1 MMHELIKDYPVAVV
15 SRVMGIARSLYYAG
29 HCQKDRGSLHAALKR
44 IAGQWPTYGYRRLTA
59 MLHREGI
66 RVNHKLVL
74 TEMHT
79 LGLVQRKR
87 RRTAQTTNSRHGF
100 ARYPNALMHTPITAP
115 DQCWVTDVTYVRL
128 HGEWIY
134 LAVLMDV
141 FTRAIRGW
149 ALSRRY
155 DEALTIEALQNALA
169 TGRRPA
175 MHHSDQ
181 GVQYAA
187 MGYTA
192 ILRAHAI
199 TISMAAPG
207 EPQENGFAER
217 MMRTIKEEHVHLT
230 EYDDLADARGQIG
243 QFLEDV
249 YNRKRIHSSLAY
261 RTPVEF
267 EESWRQQQK
276 VSGTVPAVSHK

>member
-1 MMHELIKDYPVAVV
+1 MQEMLTKYPVTVV
-15 SRVMGIARSLYYAG
+15 SRVLGIVRSACYVV
-29 HCQKDRGSLHAALKR
+29 HCRKDRAPLREALKR

-66 RVNHKLVL
+66 SVNHKLVL
-74 TEMHT
+74 SEMHI
-79 LGLVQRKR
+79 LGIVQRKR
-87 RRTAQTTNSRHGF
+87 RRMAQTTNSRHGF
-100 ARYPNALMHTPITAP
+100 ARYPNALMRTPITHP
-115 DQCWVTDVTYVRL
+115 DHCWVADITYVQL

-141 FTRAIRGW
+141 FSRTIRGW
-149 ALSRRY
+149 ALSRRC
-155 DEALTIEALQNALA
+155 DEALAIEALQKALA
-169 TGRRPA
+169 MGRRPA
-175 MHHSDQ
+175 IHHSDQ

-187 MGYTA
+187 KGYTA
-192 ILRAHAI
+192 LLRTHAV
-199 TISMAAPG
+199 TISMAACG

-217 MMRTIKEEHVHLT
+217 VMRTIKEEHVALT
-230 EYDDLADARGQIG
+230 EYENLSDARRQIG

-249 YNRKRIHSSLAY
+249 YNSKRIHSSLGY

-276 VSGTVPAVSHK
+276 VSDTVPTVPHN